1 MRIAL
6 LFCYL
11 MTTALFLRAQEK
23 PDPANYESLKKYLS
37 LRIYPKE
44 FVDAHGG
51 TAPLITRVDLENTYT
66 VLVFDLPGGF
76 TAVTNGIFDTWH
88 KNIAEVFQAAQANV
102 DSSEVSRVSKT
113 FALQDSTVEVNML
126 VEKNYAASYA
136 LDIEHNAPDLVGE
149 WGCVVALPFK
159 GLAAVYKINKGDR
172 LDWTRFI
179 RLTQPF
185 IEKSYQEQAEPISDQ
200 YFWYYKGKFTRIAT
214 YTQNSIYHVV
224 PPDGLAE
231 LLVHDQP

>member
-1 MRIAL
+1 MRSAL
-6 LFCYL
+6 LICCL
-11 MTTALFLRAQEK
+11 LTTTLLVRSQEN
-23 PDPANYESLKKYLS
+23 PDPHSYESLKKFLS

-76 TAVTNGIFDTWH
+76 TAVTNEMFDTWH
-88 KNIAEVFQAAQANV
+88 KNIAEVFQSAQANV
-102 DSSEVSRVSKT
+102 DSNQVARVSKT

-136 LDIEHNAPDLVGE
+136 LDIAHNAPDLVGE
-149 WGCVVALPFK
+149 WGCVVAMPFK
-159 GLAAVYKINKGDR
+159 GLVAVYKLNKGDR

-185 IEKSYQEQAEPISDQ
+185 IEKSYQEQAEPISNQ
-200 YFWYYKGKFTRIAT
+200 YFWFYRGKFTRINT
-214 YTQNSIYHVV
+214 YVQEGIYHIA
-224 PPDGLAE
+224 PPEGLSN
-231 LLVHDQP
+231 LLVQSQP